1 MVSDQTV
8 PNITFI
14 KTAKVI
20 FDEYWFITTEYSEG
34 LEKDGSFNIA
44 KSKSNWIIDT
54 CDIADKS
61 KKIIVVEDDLIGIQA
76 KIQAEVSE
84 NENHS
89 FVLNMTGGTKMMSL
103 GAFLFF
109 QPRTE
114 EIYYKPIGK
123 NHFKKINS
131 NEEKEEIPLTIKD
144 YLSGYGILYPTIFL
158 RQ

>member
-1 MVSDQTV
+1 MSKKILISLVSDQTV

-61 KKIIVVEDDLIGIQA
+61 KKV
-76 KIQAEVSE
+76 
-84 NENHS
+84 
-89 FVLNMTGGTKMMSL
+89 
-103 GAFLFF
+103 
-109 QPRTE
+109 
-114 EIYYKPIGK
+114 
-123 NHFKKINS
+123 KKI
-131 NEEKEEIPLTIKD
+131 
-144 YLSGYGILYPTIFL
+144 Y
-158 RQ
+158 